1 MSPPPACLILCTE
14 FPPGPGGI
22 GIHAFNLARGLTAR
36 GWRVRVVTPQDY
48 VGVEERNAFNAVQPF
63 PITTLAEGTTRT
75 GRLWGRGL
83 ALAAAAWRPRP
94 DVVVASG
101 SRALWVGAVVAWAL
115 GRPLVAVG
123 HGSEFVAS
131 RSWRRVLVAAGAR
144 SARLVVAVSE
154 YTAQLAR
161 RAGVACGSIAVVHNG
176 ADGTR
181 FHPSPDVDGLRR
193 ELGLEGRRVLLTVGH
208 MSERKAQD
216 VVIRSMVAVL
226 RRHPETAYVVAGLP
240 TRQRELE
247 GLAAECGVGHAIR
260 FVGAIADEDLPR
272 LYNLCDV
279 FVLVSRRLSGGDVE
293 GFGIVVREAGL
304 CGKPSVVSGES
315 GLAEAVIDGETG
327 LVVPPES
334 VEATAEAIVRLLGD
348 DQLRESMGAKA
359 RALALNSTWDRQIGR
374 YDRLLRRVVS
384 TR

>member
-1 MSPPPACLILCTE
+1 MSPPPVCLILCTE

-22 GIHAFNLARGLTAR
+22 GTHAFYLARELAAR

-48 VGVEERNAFNAVQPF
+48 AGVEERRAFNAAQPF
-63 PITTLAEGTTRT
+63 LITTLAGGTTCI

-83 ALAAAAWRPRP
+83 ALAAAARRTRP

-101 SRALWVGAVVAWAL
+101 SRALWVGAVVAWVL
-115 GRPLVAVG
+115 RRPLVVVG
-123 HGSEFVAS
+123 HGSEFVAPRAS
-131 RSWRRVLVAAGAR
+131 RRVLVAVGAR

-161 RAGVACGSIAVVHNG
+161 KAGVAPGSIAVVHNG

-181 FHPSPDVDGLRR
+181 FHPSLDVDGLRR
-193 ELGLEGRRVLLTVGH
+193 ELGLEGRRVLLTVGQ

-226 RRHPETAYVVAGLP
+226 RRHPEAAYVVAGLP
-240 TRQRELE
+240 TRRRELE
-247 GLAAECGVGHAIR
+247 GLAAECGVGHAVR
-260 FVGAIADEDLPR
+260 FVGAIADDDLPV

-304 CGKPSVVSGES
+304 CGKPSVVSDGS
-315 GLAEAVIDGETG
+315 GLAEAVNDGETG

-348 DQLRESMGAKA
+348 DQLRESMGTAA
-359 RALALNSTWDRQIGR
+359 RALALGSTWDRQIER

-384 TR
+384 AK